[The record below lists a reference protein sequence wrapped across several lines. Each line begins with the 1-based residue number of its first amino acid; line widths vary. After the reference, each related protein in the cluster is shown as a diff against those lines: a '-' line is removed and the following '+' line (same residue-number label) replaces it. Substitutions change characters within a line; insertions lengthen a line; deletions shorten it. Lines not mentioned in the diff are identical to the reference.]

1 MTNTAMDVSQSQSQ
15 PQDAQDENIKQY
27 QSNVQK
33 QKEDS
38 ALRKVGRKVRNKL
51 VRQSRSFRMGSGRQ
65 SSSWS

>member
-51 VRQSRSFRMGSGRQ
+51 VRQGRSFRMGSGRQ